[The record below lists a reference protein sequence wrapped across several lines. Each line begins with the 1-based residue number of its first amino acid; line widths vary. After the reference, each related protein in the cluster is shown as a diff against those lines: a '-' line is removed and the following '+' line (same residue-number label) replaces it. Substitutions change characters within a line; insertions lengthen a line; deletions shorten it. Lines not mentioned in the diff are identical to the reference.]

1 MNTVLAKEEQGCLAY
16 FGLCHNPFP
25 VVPEEDNF
33 YFSGHIEQILSEII
47 FGINAR
53 KGFMVL
59 TGEVGLGKTTIS
71 RRIMNVIE
79 KQGVETSLVFYTG
92 FQDVELIREIN
103 RDFGLTAKSLIFSDQ
118 MHILYNFLVE
128 RNRRDKNCTIIIDD
142 AQNLDHKSLEL
153 LRMIS
158 NLETGGK
165 KLVQIL
171 LVGQP
176 ELMVL
181 LDSEELRQL
190 KSRIFIQAEVKSL
203 TSEELKDYLSFKLN
217 LAGNRGQIR
226 IQKTA
231 LGKLYRL
238 SKGNFRQV
246 NLLMDR
252 SLYVAFLH
260 DTKEITGKIV
270 TEAYMDLYPKKVTL
284 LKKPFIIAASMI
296 LLLSVFG
303 GIVYSGFNGY
313 IPGISSIT
321 GIDATLK
328 LDKTGFESKTPDAAF
343 QTTNYTDDN
352 SEPPSIRH
360 TVIPESVGNFL
371 KEYKLVQYQIP
382 FVNALQTDRFQ
393 EITELIYKK
402 TGYMLIMLDHVFDQI
417 ENKYGTLKY
426 VSGSSGH
433 PKFYLF
439 WRPPMIVNKFY
450 YYYKGEEILSLQKM
464 MAKIGLYTA
473 RMDGK
478 VGKNLMLAVVDFQK
492 QMGLSVT
499 GYPDTKTI
507 FLLCRKLENMKN
519 DAG

>member
-1 MNTVLAKEEQGCLAY
+1 MKTVFAKEEQGCLDF
-16 FGLCHNPFP
+16 FGLYHNPFP
-25 VVPEEDNF
+25 VAPEEENF

-71 RRIMNVIE
+71 RRIMNMIE

-103 RDFGLTAKSLIFSDQ
+103 RDFGLTADSLLFSDQ
-118 MHILYNFLVE
+118 MHLLYNFLVD
-128 RNRRDKNCTIIIDD
+128 RNRCNKNCTIIIDD

-153 LRMIS
+153 LRMVS

-176 ELMVL
+176 ELMAL
-181 LDSEELRQL
+181 LDSDELRQL

-203 TSEELKDYLSFKLN
+203 TPEELKDYLSFKLN
-217 LAGNRGQIR
+217 IAGNRGQIR

-231 LGKLYRL
+231 LGRLYRI

-252 SLYVAFLH
+252 CLYVAFLH

-270 TEAYMDLYPKKVTL
+270 TEAYTDLHPKKLTL
-284 LKKPFIIAASMI
+284 LKKPFILTASMM
-296 LLLSVFG
+296 LVLSVFG
-303 GIVYSGFNGY
+303 GIVYSGFNRY
-313 IPGISSIT
+313 IPGISSIA
-321 GIDATLK
+321 GNEAILK
-328 LDKTGFESKTPDAAF
+328 PDKTRFKPQIPDAAF
-343 QTTNYTDDN
+343 LSMNYTDDKPEN
-352 SEPPSIRH
+352 SSLRH
-360 TVIPESVGNFL
+360 IVIPESVSNFL
-371 KEYKLVQYQIP
+371 KEYKLVQYKLL
-382 FVNALQTDRFQ
+382 FFNALKTDRFQ

-402 TGYMLIMLDHVFDQI
+402 TGNMLIMLDHVSDQL

-426 VSGSSGH
+426 VSSSANL

-439 WRPPMIVNKFY
+439 WRPPIIVKKFY
-450 YYYKGEEILSLQKM
+450 YYYKGEEILSLQKI

-473 RMDGK
+473 KMDGK

-499 GYPDTKTI
+499 GYPDKKTI
-507 FLLCRKLENMKN
+507 FLLCQKLESIKN
-519 DAG
+519 DA

>member
-1 MNTVLAKEEQGCLAY
+1 MKTVFAKEEQGCLDF
-16 FGLCHNPFP
+16 FGLYHNPFP
-25 VVPEEDNF
+25 VAPEEENF
-33 YFSGHIEQILSEII
+33 YFSDHIEQILSEII

-71 RRIMNVIE
+71 RRIMNMIE

-92 FQDVELIREIN
+92 FKDVELIREIN

-118 MHILYNFLVE
+118 MHILYNFLLE
-128 RNRRDKNCTIIIDD
+128 RNRCNKNCTIIIDD

-153 LRMIS
+153 LRMVS

-176 ELMVL
+176 ELMAL
-181 LDSEELRQL
+181 LESDELRQL
-190 KSRIFIQAEVKSL
+190 KSRIFIQAAVKSL
-203 TSEELKDYLSFKLN
+203 TPEELKDYLSFKLN

-231 LGKLYRL
+231 LSRLYRL
-238 SKGNFRQV
+238 SKGNFRQI

-252 SLYVAFLH
+252 CLYVAFLH

-270 TEAYMDLYPKKVTL
+270 TEAYMDLHPKKLTL
-284 LKKPFIIAASMI
+284 LKKPFILAASMI
-296 LLLSVFG
+296 LVLSVFG
-303 GIVYSGFNGY
+303 GIVYSGFNRY
-313 IPGISSIT
+313 IPGISSIA
-321 GIDATLK
+321 GNGAILK
-328 LDKTGFESKTPDAAF
+328 ADKTRFNSEIPNAAF
-343 QTTNYTDDN
+343 QTTEYADN
-352 SEPPSIRH
+352 KEENPSVRH
-360 TVIPESVGNFL
+360 IVIPESVENFL
-371 KEYKLVQYQIP
+371 KEYKLGQYKIP
-382 FVNALQTDRFQ
+382 FFNALKTGRFQ

-402 TGYMLIMLDHVFDQI
+402 TGYMLIILDHASGQI

-426 VSGSSGH
+426 FSVSANH

-439 WRPPMIVNKFY
+439 WRPSILVKKFY

-464 MAKIGLYTA
+464 MGKIGLYTA

-507 FLLCRKLENMKN
+507 FLLCQKLGSMKN
-519 DAG
+519 DA